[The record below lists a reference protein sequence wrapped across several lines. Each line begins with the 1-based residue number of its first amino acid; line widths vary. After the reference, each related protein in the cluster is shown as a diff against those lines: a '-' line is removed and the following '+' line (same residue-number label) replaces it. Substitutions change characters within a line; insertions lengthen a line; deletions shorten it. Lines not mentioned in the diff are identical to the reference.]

1 MARGRFISN
10 SISTSKKFARL
21 QSNDHRLAYLMLVP
35 HVDAEGRHDA
45 DTRILAG
52 QVYTLLDLTHDQI
65 EAALQDMHRVGL
77 IRLYQVDGE
86 TYLEVTN
93 FHEHNKVRRRDDGT
107 PSHEAPSI
115 IPPPPAGTQSD
126 SAHMAGATTEELRS
140 DSVAA
145 TAEDKVQVQVQVQE
159 EVQEQE
165 PRAHARAVGET
176 KTPSKNGKPK
186 KGRTPTFDPSTVELP
201 EFVSPDV
208 WADFC
213 EHRKAMRRPLT
224 PPAVEGILK
233 DLAKTPLDADAML
246 RQTITR
252 GWTGVFPLDKDR
264 DKRRGGGGNGGGGS
278 SALDQYREKGL

>member
-145 TAEDKVQVQVQVQE
+145 TAEDKVQVQVQE

-252 GWTGVFPLDKDR
+252 GWVGVFPVKDA
-264 DKRRGGGGNGGGGS
+264 DRRRNPPSDSGV
-278 SALDQYREKGL
+278 LDQYREAGL